1 MERTIY
7 HYVDGV
13 AIPIPS
19 CTGFGPTPFLKKMVR
34 LFEDNKVTMD
44 ELAKT
49 PITKEDL
56 DDIFADA
63 TVTPL

>member
-19 CTGFGPTPFLKKMVR
+19 CTGFGPTPFLRKMVR
-34 LFEDNKVTMD
+34 LLEDNKVTMGQLPSP
-44 ELAKT
+44 EGEGLLGQA
-49 PITKEDL
+49 
-56 DDIFADA
+56 
-63 TVTPL
+63 